1 MQLEGTINGKMTIP
15 LLDSITYRHRMVGVT
30 ILQLNGKKRVVV
42 GSLWV
47 HQQQNKKKW
56 LNSAKYTVKTG
67 RKNM

>member
-1 MQLEGTINGKMTIP
+1 
-15 LLDSITYRHRMVGVT
+15 MVTVA
-30 ILQLNGKKRVVV
+30 ILLQLNGKKLAVV

-67 RKNM
+67 RKIM